1 MTSHKIT
8 TILGKELEPGD
19 KFRMTRHPFSV
30 EYTADYYTKIG
41 ICGHGIKP
49 NGDAAYTTVGHY
61 DTVYKIEEV
70 DDAGTT

>member
-1 MTSHKIT
+1 MTPRKIT
-8 TILGKELEPGD
+8 PILGRELKPGD

-41 ICGHGIKP
+41 ISAHGVKP
-49 NGDAAYTTVGHY
+49 DGTMSYITVGHY

>member
-1 MTSHKIT
+1 MMPRKIT
-8 TILGKELEPGD
+8 PILGRELKLGD

-49 NGDAAYTTVGHY
+49 SGDAAYITVGHY

-70 DDAGTT
+70 TE

>member
-1 MTSHKIT
+1 MMSRKIT
-8 TILGKELEPGD
+8 PILGKELKPGD

-30 EYTADYYTKIG
+30 EYTYDYDTKVG

-49 NGDAAYTTVGHY
+49 HGEMSYITVSHC

-70 DDAGTT
+70 TE